1 VEAIKVAGA
10 SLNQTPLEWEGN
22 LENIKNAI
30 KAARA
35 EDVDLLCLPELC
47 ITGYGCEDTFLAQWV
62 VDEAINQLNL
72 LLPHTAGI
80 AVAVGLPLRHKG
92 KLYNCACLLN
102 DGTLLGIVAKQH
114 LPNEGVHYESR
125 WFSAWKQGE
134 VSQINIGGNVY
145 DIGSLTF
152 TIKGFKVGFEI
163 CEDAWNPTSRPG
175 WVHKK
180 NAVDI
185 ILNPS
190 ASHFALRKA
199 QLREKLVRESADQ
212 LNCLYVYV
220 NLLGNEAGRMIYDG
234 DILFGHQGR
243 TVNKNKLLS
252 FKDYNLSAVT
262 YSKDIEVALTEE
274 NDLGNDDEYYAF
286 TNALSLALFDY
297 MRKSR
302 SRGFVLSLSGGADS
316 SACAVLVAHMIRRGI
331 AELGAKDF
339 LKKIGRGDLV
349 AGLDNTSQDAE
360 HYITHHLLTCAYQS
374 SVNSSE
380 ATFTSA
386 EQLANSVGATFYR
399 WSIDEEVS
407 SYTHKIETILQRKL
421 QWETDD
427 IALQNIQARVRSPS
441 IWMLANIERKL
452 LITTSNRSE
461 GDVGYATMDGDT
473 SGSIALLAGIDKH
486 FLLKWLQWAEKTLG
500 YTGLQWVNALA
511 PSAELRPS
519 EQEQTDEKDLMPYAV
534 IVAIE
539 RLAIKDRKSP
549 VEVYHELNRQKL
561 ESSSLLKVHIARFFR
576 LWARNQWKRERTAPS
591 FHVDDFNVDP
601 RSWCRFPILSGG
613 FEKELLALEALD

>member
-1 VEAIKVAGA
+1 MEAIKVAGA

-252 FKDYNLSAVT
+252 
-262 YSKDIEVALTEE
+262 
-274 NDLGNDDEYYAF
+274 
-286 TNALSLALFDY
+286 
-297 MRKSR
+297 
-302 SRGFVLSLSGGADS
+302 
-316 SACAVLVAHMIRRGI
+316 
-331 AELGAKDF
+331 
-339 LKKIGRGDLV
+339 
-349 AGLDNTSQDAE
+349 
-360 HYITHHLLTCAYQS
+360 
-374 SVNSSE
+374 
-380 ATFTSA
+380 
-386 EQLANSVGATFYR
+386 
-399 WSIDEEVS
+399 
-407 SYTHKIETILQRKL
+407 
-421 QWETDD
+421 
-427 IALQNIQARVRSPS
+427 
-441 IWMLANIERKL
+441 
-452 LITTSNRSE
+452 
-461 GDVGYATMDGDT
+461 
-473 SGSIALLAGIDKH
+473 
-486 FLLKWLQWAEKTLG
+486 
-500 YTGLQWVNALA
+500 
-511 PSAELRPS
+511 
-519 EQEQTDEKDLMPYAV
+519 
-534 IVAIE
+534 
-539 RLAIKDRKSP
+539 
-549 VEVYHELNRQKL
+549 
-561 ESSSLLKVHIARFFR
+561 
-576 LWARNQWKRERTAPS
+576 
-591 FHVDDFNVDP
+591 
-601 RSWCRFPILSGG
+601 
-613 FEKELLALEALD
+613 

>member
-1 VEAIKVAGA
+1 
-10 SLNQTPLEWEGN
+10 
-22 LENIKNAI
+22 
-30 KAARA
+30 
-35 EDVDLLCLPELC
+35 
-47 ITGYGCEDTFLAQWV
+47 
-62 VDEAINQLNL
+62 
-72 LLPHTAGI
+72 
-80 AVAVGLPLRHKG
+80 
-92 KLYNCACLLN
+92 
-102 DGTLLGIVAKQH
+102 
-114 LPNEGVHYESR
+114 
-125 WFSAWKQGE
+125 
-134 VSQINIGGNVY
+134 
-145 DIGSLTF
+145 
-152 TIKGFKVGFEI
+152 
-163 CEDAWNPTSRPG
+163 
-175 WVHKK
+175 
-180 NAVDI
+180 
-185 ILNPS
+185 
-190 ASHFALRKA
+190 
-199 QLREKLVRESADQ
+199 
-212 LNCLYVYV
+212 
-220 NLLGNEAGRMIYDG
+220 
-234 DILFGHQGR
+234 
-243 TVNKNKLLS
+243 
-252 FKDYNLSAVT
+252 
-262 YSKDIEVALTEE
+262 
-274 NDLGNDDEYYAF
+274 
-286 TNALSLALFDY
+286 
-297 MRKSR
+297 
-302 SRGFVLSLSGGADS
+302 
-316 SACAVLVAHMIRRGI
+316 
-331 AELGAKDF
+331 
-339 LKKIGRGDLV
+339 
-349 AGLDNTSQDAE
+349 
-360 HYITHHLLTCAYQS
+360 
-374 SVNSSE
+374 
-380 ATFTSA
+380 
-386 EQLANSVGATFYR
+386 ANSVGATFYR